1 MLQFLG
7 DSKWVNGWIL
17 PNGGVALGKVCACSL
32 RSRLAFIFT
41 SNLKEIYV
49 FCYLLYPGTWPSIDK
64 GSVDKCT
71 VVGAD
76 NSHLFPIFV
85 SRVMTLTFSFSHN

>member
-1 MLQFLG
+1 M
-7 DSKWVNGWIL
+7 
-17 PNGGVALGKVCACSL
+17 GGFCPLVELHWERSVPAACAAGL
-32 RSRLAFIFT
+32 LLFFT

-49 FCYLLYPGTWPSIDK
+49 FCYLLYPGTWPYIDK

-85 SRVMTLTFSFSHN
+85 SRVMTLTFSFSHNCPLSSNTYEK